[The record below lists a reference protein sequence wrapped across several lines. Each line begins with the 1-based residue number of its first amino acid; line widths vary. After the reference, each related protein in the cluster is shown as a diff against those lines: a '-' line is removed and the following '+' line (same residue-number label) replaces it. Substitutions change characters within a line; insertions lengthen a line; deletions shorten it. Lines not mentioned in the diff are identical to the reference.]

1 MATNDSASVLPTMRG
16 KFDKKKVFRTERG
29 SNTRPRDLQ
38 SLART
43 TELSIL
49 VIVEALRCLLVSM
62 ILSRAMHQIVNF
74 ESLKLDVSLRTANC
88 LWSFGLLVA

>member
-1 MATNDSASVLPTMRG
+1 MLG
-16 KFDKKKVFRTERG
+16 KRVNSRTERG

-88 LWSFGLLVA
+88 LWSFELLVA